1 MLFDGENI
9 YDVVVEDGDNG
20 IRYCDNENYR
30 EKCFSRYCLENLE
43 KFIFKSGLVSSLN
56 SEVEK
61 YCSVL

>member
-20 IRYCDNENYR
+20 IRYCDNGNNS
-30 EKCFSRYCLENLE
+30 EKCFNRYCLENLE